1 MTYEEFKEQGY
12 TIESV
17 EYATVWNHVT
27 INESESASYH
37 YLRYKYEQYDMETG
51 GTSLY
56 RIVPTGNHDEHA
68 YEEFSDMEEVE
79 EYIKNEM

>member
-17 EYATVWNHVT
+17 EYATAWNHVT

-51 GTSLY
+51 DVSIY
-56 RIVPTGNHDEHA
+56 RILSIDNNDEHD
-68 YEEFSDMEEVE
+68 YKEFSHMEELE